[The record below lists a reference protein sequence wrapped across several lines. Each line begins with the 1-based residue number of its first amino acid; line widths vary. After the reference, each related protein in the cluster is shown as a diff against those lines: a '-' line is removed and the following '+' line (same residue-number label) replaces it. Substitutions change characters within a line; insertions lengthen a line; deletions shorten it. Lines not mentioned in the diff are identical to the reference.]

1 MLEYAINFKLADAN
15 PSTAAVEKY
24 IYLFSLGIDHLK
36 PGFLIEQSL
45 QSSHSCIPELLKQER
60 NFFLIPY
67 R

>member
-1 MLEYAINFKLADAN
+1 MPIL
-15 PSTAAVEKY
+15 STAVVENIF